1 MTQETDV
8 YPETDSIYLGSLQF
22 HYLFLSYLLESVSVS
37 ASVVWKVCSSLPFPR
52 SLAQLM

>member
-37 ASVVWKVCSSLPFPR
+37 ASVVWKACSSLPFPR